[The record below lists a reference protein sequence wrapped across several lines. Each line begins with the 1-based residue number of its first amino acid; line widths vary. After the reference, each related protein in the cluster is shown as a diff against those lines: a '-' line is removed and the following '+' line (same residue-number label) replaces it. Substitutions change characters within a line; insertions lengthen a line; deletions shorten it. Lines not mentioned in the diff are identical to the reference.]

1 MKKPLVTYFQAED
14 GSLYAG
20 VQEYNGKISQLSQVA
35 VKTNLIEN
43 VLDATLLIPE
53 RSKMVSTLVGEI
65 FLMDSFAW
73 LAGFIVAFAGL
84 ATGQPPL
91 LPPVL
96 SIVLSCTAAG
106 LVIVAQM
113 WNAVAPRLYISVSG
127 DNGGGGGF
135 WVSSSSSSSS
145 NGSRVTRNTLVFAV
159 FLVNFNLLGLWYTV
173 QTGST
178 LFARAC
184 LVQWAMSLGTILAI
198 FKPRPP
204 IRSQDIQASPPPL
217 PDDASAG
224 ETEAR
229 PPPRKILI
237 PGLLVG
243 LLGSSLLA
251 WIAGVVAEP
260 HLGSA
265 FITLL
270 PIPLCVAYRYLW
282 IVYMVVIPEEYRSD
296 ETVLAWSDFYFE
308 ILRRITLPSARNTTL
323 PPEEPVTDTAKE
335 DPALL
340 LSQ

>member
-1 MKKPLVTYFQAED
+1 M
-14 GSLYAG
+14 
-20 VQEYNGKISQLSQVA
+20 A

-91 LPPVL
+91 LPPVI

-135 WVSSSSSSSS
+135 WVSSSSSS

-204 IRSQDIQASPPPL
+204 IRSQDIQASPPPPPPPQ

-229 PPPRKILI
+229 PPPPPPPPRKILI
-237 PGLLVG
+237 PGLLIG

-265 FITLL
+265 LITLL

-282 IVYMVVIPEEYRSD
+282 IVYMVVIPEEYRAD

-323 PPEEPVTDTAKE
+323 PPEKPVTDTTNEA
-335 DPALL
+335 PAP
-340 LSQ
+340 